1 MDKKTTHDFETHP
14 QGTAQ
19 EIKLSRDL
27 ARAVDGIIK
36 QYGIIVPQSVI
47 KPYNKLLE
55 HYQKEMDYGND

>member
-1 MDKKTTHDFETHP
+1 MTQDFETHP
-14 QGTAQ
+14 VGTAQ

-47 KPYNKLLE
+47 VPYNKLLE
-55 HYQKEMDYGND
+55 HYKKEMNYE